1 MAADQLDQLDYYTL
15 LGVEPDATT
24 DEIKQA
30 FRKFALRYHPDRHVE
45 RGPEAVARA
54 TAIYRRGS
62 EALDTLT
69 HPSQR
74 GAYDI
79 GLKQGQLRRQS
90 DARNAPI
97 KRNPKS
103 SRTGARRSAPSTEG
117 KRRAATASYSTRKS
131 ALPPARTA
139 PREMRSPSAKAFYAR
154 ALEASRA
161 GDYRTALRMVE
172 NALEQEPDH
181 PTLINARNRILPYT
195 E

>member
-15 LGVEPDATT
+15 LGVENDATT
-24 DEIKQA
+24 DDIKQA

-62 EALDTLT
+62 EALETLT
-69 HPSQR
+69 HPAQR
-74 GAYDI
+74 NAYDV
-79 GLKQGQLRRQS
+79 GLKQGELRLKS
-90 DARNAPI
+90 DARNVPA
-97 KRNPKS
+97 KSGVKS
-103 SRTGARRSAPSTEG
+103 SRTGARRSAPSTDG
-117 KRRAATASYSTRKS
+117 KRRAATASYSSRKS
-131 ALPPARTA
+131 VAPPARTA

-172 NALEQEPDH
+172 SALEHEPDH
-181 PTLINARNRILPYT
+181 PTLVTARNRILPYT